1 VQDRDPLCLTCIEK
15 TNTFQIDEIQ
25 LLQIQNDW
33 RFAAVDFG
41 FDLIEMPSSKF
52 AAEPNS
58 SLDPFNPQRH
68 VPPAPEDSHGYASR
82 EPFAIACNGC
92 T

>member
-1 VQDRDPLCLTCIEK
+1 
-15 TNTFQIDEIQ
+15 
-25 LLQIQNDW
+25 
-33 RFAAVDFG
+33 
-41 FDLIEMPSSKF
+41 LIEMPSSKF
-52 AAEPNS
+52 AAEPNP

-68 VPPAPEDSHGYASR
+68 VPPAPEDSHGHASR